1 MHVRG
6 TASET
11 TGGAAWQR
19 GAPFSGKVRPAAF
32 GNSLPRGP
40 RLAAKAARQ
49 LDLPP
54 AASMG
59 TGLISREARDVLSYR
74 YATSPESS
82 YTGHS
87 TTKGPC
93 SGGLLAL

>member
-1 MHVRG
+1 MPPGSVMHHF
-6 TASET
+6 
-11 TGGAAWQR
+11 GA
-19 GAPFSGKVRPAAF
+19 KVRAAL

-82 YTGHS
+82 HTGYS
-87 TTKGPC
+87 ATKGTAQQ
-93 SGGLLAL
+93 GY